1 MTLMLESHDLRGLVD
16 DIWSSL
22 FEIPLDIDAPLPDDV
37 VTAFVDISGGWQGR
51 VLVATTTEGALALA
65 SQMLRIPESRVDE
78 ADLADAI
85 GELANIVGG
94 SVKSCVDGQC
104 ALSLPNVS
112 RYAPGVAT
120 ADALE
125 VLASWNDYPL
135 CIRVAPARP
144 LIPARRLSTEGE
156 QSSQGEIA

>member
-1 MTLMLESHDLRGLVD
+1 MLESHDLRGLVE

-22 FEIPLDIDAPLPDDV
+22 FEVPLDRDAPLPEDV
-37 VTAFVDISGGWQGR
+37 VTAFVDISGGWSGR

-65 SQMLRIPESRVDE
+65 SHMLHVPESVVEE

-112 RYAPGVAT
+112 RYSPGAPAQ
-120 ADALE
+120 DALE
-125 VLASWNDYPL
+125 VLATWNTHPL

-144 LIPARRLSTEGE
+144 LIPSRRMSTEGE
-156 QSSQGEIA
+156 KS

>member
-1 MTLMLESHDLRGLVD
+1 MSLMLESRDLRGLVD

-22 FEIPLDIDAPLPDDV
+22 FETPLDIDAPLPDDV
-37 VTAFVDISGGWQGR
+37 VTAFVDISGHWQGR
-51 VLVATTTEGALALA
+51 VLVATTAEGAVSLAA
-65 SQMLRIPESRVDE
+65 YMLDVPEAWVQE
-78 ADLADAI
+78 ADVADAI

-112 RYAPGVAT
+112 RYAPGA
-120 ADALE
+120 APPDALE
-125 VLASWNDYPL
+125 VLASWKDHPL

-144 LIPARRLSTEGE
+144 LIPSRRLSTEGE
-156 QSSQGEIA
+156 QP

>member
-1 MTLMLESHDLRGLVD
+1 MSTLMLESHDLRGLVD
-16 DIWSSL
+16 DIWTSL

-51 VLVATTTEGALALA
+51 VMVATTTEGALSLA
-65 SQMLRIPESRVDE
+65 SHMLHVPESYVDE

-94 SVKSCVDGQC
+94 SVKSCVDGKC

-112 RYAPGVAT
+112 RYAPGA
-120 ADALE
+120 ASKDALE
-125 VLASWNDYPL
+125 VLASWNTHPL

-144 LIPARRLSTEGE
+144 LIPSRRLSSEGE
-156 QSSQGEIA
+156 QS

>member
-1 MTLMLESHDLRGLVD
+1 MSLMLESQDLRGLVD

-22 FEIPLDIDAPLPDDV
+22 FEAPLDIDAPLPEVV
-37 VTAFVDISGGWQGR
+37 VTAYVDISGHCHGR
-51 VLVATTTEGALALA
+51 VLVATTAEGAVSLT
-65 SQMLRIPESRVDE
+65 SYMLDVPESWIQE
-78 ADLADAI
+78 ADVADAI

-112 RYAPGVAT
+112 RYAPGAAT
-120 ADALE
+120 PDAIE
-125 VLASWNDYPL
+125 VLASWNNHPL

-144 LIPARRLSTEGE
+144 LIPSRRLSTEGE
-156 QSSQGEIA
+156 KA